1 MSKQY
6 QAIYPGHTACAGCGE
21 LLAMR
26 HALQA
31 AGPDVI
37 VVGATGCSEVT
48 TSGYPDSA
56 FGMPWIHSLFENSS
70 SVASGIAAALKY
82 QKKNDKIKVIA
93 MGGDGATFDIGFGAL
108 SAMWSR
114 GEDILYLCYDNE
126 AYMNTGVQASGAT
139 LPGTSTTT
147 SPSGAVEQ
155 GNMMPKKDMPAIAM
169 AHGCV
174 YVATASPGY
183 PIDIQNKVKKALT
196 MKGPKYIQLLS
207 PCVPG
212 WGFSTD
218 QAVKLGKLAQQTGLY
233 PIFEAINGKVT
244 SVMKVPTATPPVSAY
259 LELQKRFKHILKDEK
274 MMAYLQSIADA
285 NIVKYGL
292 R

>member
-1 MSKQY
+1 MLTPY
-6 QAIYPGHTACAGCGE
+6 QALYPGHTACAGCGE

-37 VVGATGCSEVT
+37 VTGATGCSEVT
-48 TSGYPDSA
+48 TSGYPDSS
-56 FGMPWIHSLFENSS
+56 FGMPWIHSLFENSA
-70 SVASGIAAALKY
+70 SVASGIAAALRY
-82 QKKNDKIKVIA
+82 LKKQDKIKVIA
-93 MGGDGATFDIGFGAL
+93 TGGDGATFDIGFGAL

-114 GEDILYLCYDNE
+114 GDDILYLCYDNE

-139 LPGTSTTT
+139 LPGTSTAT
-147 SPSGAVEQ
+147 SPSGTVEY

-174 YVATASPGY
+174 YVATATPGY
-183 PIDIQNKVKKALT
+183 PIDIENKVKKALT

-212 WGFSTD
+212 WGFATD
-218 QAVKLGKLAQQTGLY
+218 QAVKLGKLAHQTGLY
-233 PIFEAINGKVT
+233 PIFEAINGKITNVL
-244 SVMKVPTATPPVSAY
+244 KVPNPTPKVSVY
-259 LELQKRFKHILKDEK
+259 LELQKRFKHVLKNPQLL
-274 MMAYLQSIADA
+274 ATIQSIADE
-285 NIVKYGL
+285 NIAKYGL